1 MVGMAVL
8 GEIILSFLPMAGITA
23 HVKITRK
30 HSASFRQTRDRGI
43 PLTREEE
50 INEISHCIRNDGIHW
65 NKARAPGV
73 ISLYAGIKP
82 IGTEWRLRTP
92 AIRRSQIA
100 DSH

>member
-1 MVGMAVL
+1 MAVL

-23 HVKITRK
+23 HAKITRK

-43 PLTREEE
+43 SLTREEE

-73 ISLYAGIKP
+73 ISLYADIKP
-82 IGTEWRLRTP
+82 IGTEWRVRAPT
-92 AIRRSQIA
+92 IRRNQIA
-100 DSH
+100 DSY